1 MRYPVAVAA
10 SFLTTC
16 VLCVLVAP
24 ATQSA
29 RAADP
34 VPGSATIDQL
44 LEKIADLR
52 RQKADLEKQ
61 EQAAAAELKVRLK
74 ELVEKLSKLGLAD
87 PLPAPPAPPAPVPPK
102 PPEPPADPL
111 AAKLKTAFDS
121 DTADAAVKRERA
133 KDLAALYRQA
143 AALASNVDVA
153 TSGDLLKRV
162 RDAAG
167 VLVGADSLK
176 GVRQAVGAELARL
189 LPTDSPLS
197 DEQRKAVGEL
207 FVRLAGILE
216 DVAK

>member
-1 MRYPVAVAA
+1 MRYPVAVAVPFFA
-10 SFLTTC
+10 AC

-34 VPGSATIDQL
+34 VPGSASIDQL

-87 PLPAPPAPPAPVPPK
+87 PLPIPPAPPAPPK
-102 PPEPPADPL
+102 PPEPPVDLL
-111 AAKLKTAFDS
+111 AAKLKTAFDG
-121 DTADAAVKRERA
+121 DTADAATKRERA

-143 AALASNVDVA
+143 AALASNADVA

-207 FVRLAGILE
+207 FVKLAGILE